1 MGQVQSSTR
10 NDSVSKS
17 AAKTDNNN
25 TVTKLY
31 EHQLLKRCEHIHFDV
46 EAWYKILQCQTFYTE
61 FIPISPSIAQAF
73 VNYYQTR
80 YNSKKLLN
88 LNDLELIQSI
98 QYHPKDGNPLNSQAL
113 IQLYHQELN
122 RLQAKYL
129 NECDSIEGKANMELI
144 AYCYAQF
151 HCLKVA
157 NEFEALNL
165 ILTSERI
172 FIDLLRAL
180 DCQQVQ
186 NNKDINTNNIKLHD
200 WSNNII
206 IREWNSLLDPSM
218 EFRCFVY
225 QSKLTAISQYNH
237 YCKFYQLQNDL
248 TIQQIKITI
257 IEYWEQNVKP
267 LLDPFKEEYC
277 NYIIDL
283 GLIEN
288 KLSNELECI
297 VIELNPFAQS
307 TGASLFDWKTDVN
320 QLTGQL
326 NEIEIRVRSD
336 YLPNI
341 DEYTKFIFEQSQLS
355 TKDNLLLGDDDQEPY
370 FTLLNNIHT
379 QLTS

>member
-1 MGQVQSSTR
+1 M
-10 NDSVSKS
+10 
-17 AAKTDNNN
+17 
-25 TVTKLY
+25 
-31 EHQLLKRCEHIHFDV
+31 
-46 EAWYKILQCQTFYTE
+46 
-61 FIPISPSIAQAF
+61 
-73 VNYYQTR
+73 
-80 YNSKKLLN
+80 
-88 LNDLELIQSI
+88 
-98 QYHPKDGNPLNSQAL
+98 
-113 IQLYHQELN
+113 
-122 RLQAKYL
+122 
-129 NECDSIEGKANMELI
+129 
-144 AYCYAQF
+144 
-151 HCLKVA
+151 
-157 NEFEALNL
+157 
-165 ILTSERI
+165 
-172 FIDLLRAL
+172 
-180 DCQQVQ
+180 
-186 NNKDINTNNIKLHD
+186 
-200 WSNNII
+200 
-206 IREWNSLLDPSM
+206 
-218 EFRCFVY
+218 
-225 QSKLTAISQYNH
+225 
-237 YCKFYQLQNDL
+237 QNDL

>member
-98 QYHPKDGNPLNSQAL
+98 QYQLKQQIFNSKTNRFQINGSFIRLSSRSPKDGNPLNSQAL

-200 WSNNII
+200 
-206 IREWNSLLDPSM
+206 
-218 EFRCFVY
+218 CG
-225 QSKLTAISQYNH
+225 T
-237 YCKFYQLQNDL
+237 
-248 TIQQIKITI
+248 
-257 IEYWEQNVKP
+257 
-267 LLDPFKEEYC
+267 
-277 NYIIDL
+277 
-283 GLIEN
+283 N
-288 KLSNELECI
+288 K
-297 VIELNPFAQS
+297 
-307 TGASLFDWKTDVN
+307 
-320 QLTGQL
+320 
-326 NEIEIRVRSD
+326 
-336 YLPNI
+336 
-341 DEYTKFIFEQSQLS
+341 
-355 TKDNLLLGDDDQEPY
+355 KDG
-370 FTLLNNIHT
+370 
-379 QLTS
+379 